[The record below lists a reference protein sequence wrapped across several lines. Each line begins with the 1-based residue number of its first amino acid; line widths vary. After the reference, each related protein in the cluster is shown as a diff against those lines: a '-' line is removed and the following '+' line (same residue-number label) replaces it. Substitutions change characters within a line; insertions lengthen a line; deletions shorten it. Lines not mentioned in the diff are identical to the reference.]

1 MNRSQTNQT
10 PVPYTGFDTL
20 YSDGRWVKG
29 RSSHVVRVTDP
40 YDESLL
46 AEIPGANV
54 DDLNR
59 AFESAKKAQPAWAAA
74 APAQRAQVLRNAYD
88 IVKAR
93 KDEIVDWLIRES
105 GSVRIKAE
113 IEWQAVVDIL
123 EQAVAAPYRVIGHIM
138 PSNVPGKECRVYKKP
153 LGVIAV
159 ISPWDFAMH
168 LSNRSVAPALAV
180 GNAVVL
186 KPSSDTPVTGAL
198 MLAKIYEEAGLP
210 AGLFNVVVGSGS
222 EIGIPFALHPIP
234 RLNSFTGSTEV
245 GIGIGINS
253 MKSPIIKKVAL
264 ELGGNGPLVILDDA
278 DMDVA
283 VNAAVFGKFINQGQ
297 ICMIA
302 NRIIVHEAI
311 HDEFVRR
318 FVERVRSLKVGD
330 PKEPDTVIGPIINQQ
345 QCKGILAHI
354 ESARREGAKEMLGGE
369 PRGLLIP
376 PHVFTGVTMGMRI
389 AREEIFGPVAP
400 IIKVRDE
407 AEALQ
412 VANDTDAGLTGAV
425 ITRDETRGLAFALKM
440 EVGMAHVNDQ
450 PVNDLANNPF
460 GGEKNSGL
468 GRFGGD
474 WIIEEFTTA
483 QWVTVQHTPRQYPF

>member
-1 MNRSQTNQT
+1 
-10 PVPYTGFDTL
+10 
-20 YSDGRWVKG
+20 
-29 RSSHVVRVTDP
+29 VVRVTDP
-40 YDESLL
+40 YDDSLL
-46 AEIPGANV
+46 AEIPGASL
-54 DDLNR
+54 DDVNQ
-59 AFESAKKAQPAWAAA
+59 AFESAKKAQTGWAAA
-74 APAQRAQVLRNAYD
+74 SPGERARVLRRAYD

-93 KDEIVDWLIRES
+93 KDEIVDWSIRES

-113 IEWQAVVDIL
+113 IEWQAVVDIM
-123 EQAVAAPYRVIGHIM
+123 EQAAAAPYRVIGHIM
-138 PSNVPGKECRVYKKP
+138 PCNIPGKECRVYKKP

-222 EIGIPFALHPIP
+222 KIGNPFALHPIP
-234 RLNSFTGSTEV
+234 RLNSFTGSTPV

-253 MKSPIIKKVAL
+253 MKSPIIKKIAL

-278 DMDVA
+278 DMDIA

-302 NRIIVHEAI
+302 NRIIVHESI
-311 HDEFVRR
+311 HEEFVNR
-318 FVERVRSLKVGD
+318 FVNRVKKLKVGD
-330 PKEPDTVIGPIINQQ
+330 PKEPDTVIGPIINKQ
-345 QCKGILAHI
+345 QCQGIMAHI
-354 ESARREGAKEMLGGE
+354 ESARKEGAKEMAGGE
-369 PRGLLIP
+369 PTGLVIP
-376 PHVFTGVTMGMRI
+376 PHVFTGVTMNMTI

-400 IIKVRDE
+400 IIKVRNE
-407 AEALQ
+407 AEALR

-425 ITRDETRGLAFALKM
+425 ITKDENRGLAFALKM
-440 EVGMAHVNDQ
+440 EVGMAHINDQ

>member
-1 MNRSQTNQT
+1 MSTHT
-10 PVPYTGFDTL
+10 PARYSGYDKL
-20 YSDGRWVKG
+20 YINGRWVTG
-29 RSSHVVRVTDP
+29 RSSHVIRVTDP
-40 YDESLL
+40 YDDSLL
-46 AEIPGANV
+46 AEIPGASEA
-54 DDLNR
+54 DLNL
-59 AFESAKKAQPAWAAA
+59 AFESAKKAQPGWAAT
-74 APAQRAQVLRNAYD
+74 APGERAQILRTAYD

-113 IEWQAVVDIL
+113 IEWQAVVDIM

-210 AGLFNVVVGSGS
+210 PGLFNVVVGSGS
-222 EIGIPFALHPIP
+222 EIGTPFALHPIP
-234 RLNSFTGSTEV
+234 RLNSFTGSTPV

-253 MKSPIIKKVAL
+253 MKSPVIKKVAL

-302 NRIIVHEAI
+302 NRLVVHEAI
-311 HDEFVRR
+311 HDEFVTR
-318 FVERVRSLKVGD
+318 FVNRVKKLKVGD
-330 PKEPDTVIGPIINQQ
+330 PKEPDTVIGPIINKQ
-345 QCKGILAHI
+345 QCQGIMAHI
-354 ESARREGAKEMLGGE
+354 ASAHKEGAKEMAGGE
-369 PRGLLIP
+369 PKGLVIP
-376 PHVFTGVTMGMRI
+376 PHVFTGVTMDMTI

-400 IIKVRDE
+400 IIKVRNE
-407 AEALQ
+407 AEALR

-425 ITRDETRGLAFALKM
+425 ITKDENRGLAFALKM